1 MFEVWINNSKVITK
15 ENTKPTQLKRMKVYA
30 GNKLDPPIDGK
41 IKNLFVYSKKGSMI
55 RIRILITL
63 LSQNLTI

>member
-15 ENTKPTQLKRMKVYA
+15 ENTKPTQLKRMKVYS